1 VKWLAIL
8 VSLPLWLS
16 ACSDPEPTPEQT
28 RAAEDRAIA
37 AVEAAQDVPPNPVA
51 LEPITFR
58 DIDEHGLSGAGCAFR
73 AETQGNGSIALA
85 LERGA
90 LVKIEGIIHRLAPDA
105 GSRSLPVMARSRYD
119 GREYG
124 LTLDLA
130 EGEGQRTG
138 TETTD
143 YPGRLELRNGRDQ
156 VVFGASGV
164 MQCGT

>member
-1 VKWLAIL
+1 MKWLAIL
-8 VSLPLWLS
+8 VSLPLSLS

-37 AVEAAQDVPPNPVA
+37 AVEAAQDVPPNPVT

-58 DIDEHGLSGAGCAFR
+58 DIDEHGLSGAGCA
-73 AETQGNGSIALA
+73 
-85 LERGA
+85 
-90 LVKIEGIIHRLAPDA
+90 
-105 GSRSLPVMARSRYD
+105 LPVMARARYD

-130 EGEGQRTG
+130 EGEGRRTG